1 MTETTFDDI
10 KNRER
15 FQKGFACFKKIDGDG
30 GEQVIDRLSKTS
42 PALAQHIIEFA
53 FGDIYDRGVLSHR
66 DREIATIAALSAMG
80 TAAPQL
86 KVHIE
91 AGLKVGLTQAEIHE
105 IILQMAVYA
114 GFPAAINAMT
124 EFEKVVAEQS

>member
-1 MTETTFDDI
+1 MTETEFDKI
-10 KNRER
+10 KKTDR
-15 FQKGFACFKKIDGDG
+15 FKKGLACFKQIDGAG
-30 GEQVIDRLSKTS
+30 GEQVVDRLSKTS

-80 TAAPQL
+80 TSAPQL

-124 EFEKVVAEQS
+124 EFEKVVAE